1 MAKEIFK
8 TRERMILV
16 MKVMKWDNLIILQ
29 EVLNDLGVAYDIRYS
44 KDDTAKLVTVKLNLP
59 NFMVVESILKK
70 KGCEYTVFK

>member
-16 MKVMKWDNLIILQ
+16 MELKNSTILQ
-29 EVLNDLGVAYDIRYS
+29 EVLNDLDVTYDIRYS
-44 KDDTAKLVTVKLNLP
+44 KDGTAKLVTVKLNLP
-59 NFMVVESILKK
+59 NFMIVEAILKK

>member
-8 TRERMILV
+8 TRERMIL
-16 MKVMKWDNLIILQ
+16 VMKWDNLIILQ

-44 KDDTAKLVTVKLNLP
+44 KDDTEKLVTVKLNLH

-70 KGCEYTVFK
+70 KGCGIYSF

>member
-8 TRERMILV
+8 TRERMIL
-16 MKVMKWDNLIILQ
+16 VMKWDNLIILQ
-29 EVLNDLGVAYDIRYS
+29 EVLNDLGVTYDIRYS
-44 KDDTAKLVTVKLNLP
+44 KDDTVNLVTVKLNLP